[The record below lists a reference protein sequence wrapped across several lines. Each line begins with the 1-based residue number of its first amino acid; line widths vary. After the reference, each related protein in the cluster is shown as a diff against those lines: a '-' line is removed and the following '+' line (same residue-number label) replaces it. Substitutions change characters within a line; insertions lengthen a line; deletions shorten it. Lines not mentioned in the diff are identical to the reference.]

1 VDAGGDGLWM
11 PSHSS
16 IPASV
21 VKEKDV
27 PLISLMKPIAQYK
40 FQKLNIW
47 YAATGKA
54 EFCHQFCV

>member
-1 VDAGGDGLWM
+1 M

-27 PLISLMKPIAQYK
+27 PLISLIKPIAQCK